1 MPIVFSMPNR
11 HILLSD
17 QKVAQVLNA
26 NTVQEATRI
35 NNIAEFVS
43 GIIDWFRGGT
53 QKKEIIALFHSL
65 QESQSGATAMP
76 EYRRLE
82 KFIQLRRLALPEY
95 QSQFQLQILA
105 LTARYDWGYALKV
118 NGQTLFQCDNVIAK
132 SKNGDADPLPFF
144 HAANLRMKMEDAV
157 YQTLRLQADGAL
169 HYLPLYKK
177 AMLSHLFDVKHT
189 DLDCLMDKL
198 QTREYRLENLE
209 TIDNYKYGI
218 SFDAVFKNGNRI
230 SISDAN
236 AAAWRAGDETLRE
249 KLASKRYADWDALLG
264 EGYRS
269 KDDRVL
275 RALTA
280 PLKRDYCDVIHHA
293 EVLTAPG
300 LCDFH
305 NALREIAIADTDL
318 FDLWD
323 LANEVG
329 GYEDDRLSCGVG
341 DHLLNLQC
349 GDDDA
354 REDDV
359 DSLSWLDDS
368 GLFSDCDGGS
378 ESVESLLA
386 AMPPMPSLTPLASSL
401 PLTSPPLSPLS
412 AIASRDDA

>member
-1 MPIVFSMPNR
+1 MA
-11 HILLSD
+11 LLIGSEGER
-17 QKVAQVLNA
+17 K
-26 NTVQEATRI
+26 
-35 NNIAEFVS
+35 
-43 GIIDWFRGGT
+43 
-53 QKKEIIALFHSL
+53 KKEIIALFHSL
-65 QESQSGATAMP
+65 QGSQSGAAAMP

-105 LTARYDWGYALKV
+105 PTAHYDWGYALKV
-118 NGQTLFQCDNVIAK
+118 NGQTLFQCDNVVAK
-132 SKNGDADPLPFF
+132 SKNGDPDPLPFF

-157 YQTLRLQADGAL
+157 YQKLRLQADGAM
-169 HYLPLYKK
+169 HYLALYKK
-177 AMLSHLFDVKHT
+177 AALSHLFGVKHT
-189 DLDCLMDKL
+189 DLDRLMDKL

-209 TIDNYKYGI
+209 KIDNYKYGI

-249 KLASKRYADWDALLG
+249 KLASKRYSDWDALLE

-280 PLKRDYCDVIHHA
+280 PLKRDYCDVINHE

-329 GYEDDRLSCGVG
+329 GYEDDRLSSDVG
-341 DHLLNLQC
+341 DHLLNLQG

-354 REDDV
+354 REYDV
-359 DSLSWLDDS
+359 DSLLWLDDS
-368 GLFSDCDGGS
+368 GLFSDSDGVS
-378 ESVESLLA
+378 ESMESLLA
-386 AMPPMPSLTPLASSL
+386 AMPSLAPLAPSL

-412 AIASRDDA
+412 AIASRSLREDA